1 MVSCFGLIRR
11 ILIIQSTTEYAE
23 TKNNKPTT
31 KNNSMKL
38 WQKDKAS
45 LKEVE
50 KFTVGNDRDLDIYL
64 APFDVLGSLAHI
76 KMLESV
82 GLLSKEELV
91 VLEVALKDIYQQI
104 AKGNFTLDEGVE
116 DIHSQVESMLTQ
128 NLGDVGKKVH
138 SARSRNDQVLVDLKL
153 FLRSEIEKLVHSTKV
168 FFDLLILQSEKYKD
182 DLLPGYTHLQLAM
195 PSSFGLWFGAYA
207 ESLVDDLITLEAA
220 YEIVNKNPLG
230 SAAGYGSSFPINRTM
245 TTKLLGF
252 DDLNYNVVYAQMGRG
267 KTERI
272 VASALANIAASLSRL
287 SMDACLY
294 LNQNFSFISFPDELT
309 TGSSIMPHKKNPDVF
324 ELIRSHCNRIQALP
338 NEIMLMTTNLPSGYQ
353 RDLQLL
359 KEHIIPAFENLQNC
373 LQMAGLMLSNIQVKK
388 ELLKD
393 EKYKYLFSVE
403 EVNKLVLEGIP
414 FRDAYKKVGLD
425 IEAGKFTYTPT
436 TAHTHEGSIGNL
448 CHDQVQ
454 QMMDSVIKKFNFNKV
469 NSAIQQLLS

>member
-1 MVSCFGLIRR
+1 L
-11 ILIIQSTTEYAE
+11 
-23 TKNNKPTT
+23 
-31 KNNSMKL
+31 KL

-45 LKEVE
+45 LKSVE
-50 KFTVGNDRDLDIYL
+50 EFTVGNDRDLDIYL
-64 APFDVLGSLAHI
+64 APFDVLGSIAHVTMLA
-76 KMLESV
+76 SV
-82 GLLSKEELV
+82 GLLQNEEKDLLV
-91 VLEVALKDIYQQI
+91 NELQNIYTVF
-104 AKGNFTLDEGVE
+104 NTPLRDRSLDEGVE
-116 DIHSQVESMLTQ
+116 DIHSQVELMLTEK
-128 NLGDVGKKVH
+128 LGDVGKKIH
-138 SARSRNDQVLVDLKL
+138 SARSRNDQVLLDLKL
-153 FLRSEIEKLVHSTKV
+153 FLRSEIEQLVHGTKH
-168 FFDLLILQSEKYKD
+168 FFDLLIQQSETYKN

-207 ESLVDDLITLEAA
+207 ESLVDDLITLQAA

-245 TTKLLGF
+245 TTELLGF

-272 VASALANIAASLSRL
+272 VAAALANIAATLSKL

-294 LNQNFSFISFPDELT
+294 LNQNFAFISFPDELT

-359 KEHIIPAFENLQNC
+359 KEHIIPAFKNLQNC

-388 ELLKD
+388 DLLKD

-403 EVNKLVLEGIP
+403 EVNKLVLQGMP
-414 FRDAYKKVGLD
+414 FRDAYKKIGLA
-425 IEAGKFTYTPT
+425 IEAGNFNYTPE

-448 CHDQVQ
+448 CNQ
-454 QMMDSVIKKFNFNKV
+454 QIQIMMEVVIKKFNFQKV
-469 NSAIQQLLS
+469 NTAIKNLLA